1 MEIFIIILLI
11 LLNGFFALSEIALV
25 SSKKSRLEQSHKSK
39 GAGMA
44 LKLLDDSENF
54 LSAIQVGITLIGI
67 VTGMYGGI
75 NLAGE
80 LAPYFEKISYTQA
93 YSHEISLSL
102 IVFIITYVSIVIGEL
117 VPKTI
122 ALSNPE
128 KIAVNVAPYIYFF
141 SKVFYPFVRLLSG
154 STTFI
159 NKILGIR
166 KQNEQMT
173 ESELRHMIKVA
184 YNEGVIEKEQNV
196 IHEKVFFFSDKRA
209 KHLMTHRT
217 SIEWIDISKSK
228 QEIQEA
234 IQKAQHSR
242 VLCCDGN
249 LDKFTG
255 ILQVRDFLSAY
266 IRNKQVKP
274 ETLINEPLIVPENA
288 DAQKVLDLIRLNKT
302 HICVVVNEYGGLEGL
317 ITLHDIIENIV
328 GEIPEEGDTDDPDVF
343 VREDKSMLVN
353 GDAPIEVL
361 INVIEG
367 FQIDYDETDYATVAG
382 FILSL
387 IDKIP
392 QTGDCIQY
400 ENYNIEIIDMDG
412 NKIDKVLIKNIAPE
426 NED

>member
-128 KIAVNVAPYIYFF
+128 KIAVNVAPTIYFF
-141 SKVFYPFVRLLSG
+141 SKLFYPFVRLLSG

-217 SIEWIDISKSK
+217 SIEWIDISKANRKFRS
-228 QEIQEA
+228 Q
-234 IQKAQHSR
+234 SR
-242 VLCCDGN
+242 
-249 LDKFTG
+249 K
-255 ILQVRDFLSAY
+255 
-266 IRNKQVKP
+266 RN
-274 ETLINEPLIVPENA
+274 T
-288 DAQKVLDLIRLNKT
+288 
-302 HICVVVNEYGGLEGL
+302 
-317 ITLHDIIENIV
+317 
-328 GEIPEEGDTDDPDVF
+328 
-343 VREDKSMLVN
+343 
-353 GDAPIEVL
+353 
-361 INVIEG
+361 
-367 FQIDYDETDYATVAG
+367 AG
-382 FILSL
+382 FFVAMVTWINLPAFFRSG
-387 IDKIP
+387 IF
-392 QTGDCIQY
+392 
-400 ENYNIEIIDMDG
+400 
-412 NKIDKVLIKNIAPE
+412 
-426 NED
+426 